1 MVGTQEIFTESV
13 NISFLI
19 KVISQLGIILDFL
32 MRPYITS
39 VGNMSEF
46 KVRPE
51 VVALNLVILLCFLSQ
66 VLFFFF
72 LDAFTKATNSEA

>member
-32 MRPYITS
+32 MRPYITR
-39 VGNMSEF
+39 VGNMS
-46 KVRPE
+46 
-51 VVALNLVILLCFLSQ
+51 
-66 VLFFFF
+66 
-72 LDAFTKATNSEA
+72 